1 MEQLLTIAAAA
12 ESDGGVN
19 PLFFVLGA
27 LALIVVSTLGPLS
40 RLHERRDRARKEAA
54 GTDAAGKDAAG
65 KDAAGKDA
73 PDRRTGTLMTGTPR
87 ALRSTSVAPTDP
99 PHRLIRRTD

>member
-40 RLHERRDRARKEAA
+40 RLHERRDRARKERLPARTLPA
-54 GTDAAGKDAAG
+54 RTL
-65 KDAAGKDA
+65 
-73 PDRRTGTLMTGTPR
+73 PERSPPTGTLMTGTPR